1 MCRIRLQI
9 IILESHSPVLDPSRL
24 QHQSQIITQIST
36 EICATVPQHAD
47 YLPQLQYQSMRSGYS
62 PSEGFAKL
70 KMAKYVTGIYSLLYP
85 LFAVGA
91 MGITPTNHMEY
102 LWRMP
107 GISLAVAAVAM
118 LKEGKSLGP

>member
-1 MCRIRLQI
+1 
-9 IILESHSPVLDPSRL
+9 VVADPSRL

-47 YLPQLQYQSMRSGYS
+47 YLPQLQYQSMKSGYS
-62 PSEGFAKL
+62 PSEGFTKL
-70 KMAKYVTGIYSLLYP
+70 KMAKHVTGIYSPLYP

-91 MGITPTNHMEY
+91 MGITPTQQKEWTINHMEY
-102 LWRMP
+102 LGRMP
-107 GISLAVAAVAM
+107 GISLAFATVAM